1 MKPWLKEEWCIPQV
15 GSEFVWRMED
25 LLDLYEEPYDPQF
38 PTVCFD
44 ELPYQMTDEVRLPL
58 PAEPGKPQRFDYEY
72 HRRGTCNIF
81 LHVEPK
87 GGWRHVEVTE
97 RRTFQDFAHQMK
109 ALADVHYPDAR
120 KIRVVVD
127 NLNTHTPAALYEAF
141 PPEEARRILRRLE
154 FHHTP
159 KHGSWLN
166 MAEIEFSVLSRQC
179 LNRRLGDMETVR
191 REIAAWQAPRNQAGA
206 TIKWRFTADKA
217 REKLKRLYPS

>member
-1 MKPWLKEEWCIPQV
+1 
-15 GSEFVWRMED
+15 MED

-44 ELPYQMTDEVRLPL
+44 ELPYQLTDEVRLPL
-58 PAEPGKPQRFDYEY
+58 PAEPGKPQRCDYEY
-72 HRRGTCNIF
+72 HRRGTCNVF
-81 LHVEPK
+81 LHVEPQ

-97 RRTFQDFAHQMK
+97 RRTAQDFAHQMK
-109 ALADVHYPDAR
+109 ALAEVHYPNAR
-120 KIRVVVD
+120 KIRVVLD
-127 NLNTHTPAALYEAF
+127 NLSTHTPAALYEAF

-191 REIAAWQAPRNQAGA
+191 REIAAWQAPRNQAGT
-206 TIKWRFTADKA
+206 TIKWRFTTDGA